1 MRLCGPQ
8 CTKASS
14 KCSIG
19 CEENEGKQQ
28 ECPTHLLLFFI
39 LKKKHLS
46 LKLKKTQINLEH
58 HLQNS
63 KHLVESVPLNCQISK
78 TSLNLEVILVL
89 LQFNITHALSKQN
102 KQFV

>member
-1 MRLCGPQ
+1 MGLNVPRQVPSVQLVA
-8 CTKASS
+8 K
-14 KCSIG
+14 KMK
-19 CEENEGKQQ
+19 ENNKNAQ
-28 ECPTHLLLFFI
+28 LIFFFFFI

-58 HLQNS
+58 HLQKS

-89 LQFNITHALSKQN
+89 LQFNITQALSKQN